1 MKQSQGGSGGVVVC
15 LGVGGLVDLGDALGF
30 DSSEG
35 DEAAEIDF
43 SGVEVWVFD
52 KRRPWNL
59 GNIFGGLPPLEDGR
73 PTTGVQLGKIG
84 KSYRSGKGGIIVFD
98 DGDIEEELATE
109 KEAFFALA
117 DMPEVDDA
125 GSDID
130 SETSDD
136 ENADEQQS
144 RKRKSVSDD
153 FDDEDSGNE
162 ERPRQRRRSNSGSSI
177 ASPSR
182 PRQMNSVRVLESPSP
197 GNPEPEQPSSVQLRK
212 RFLKLRRKH
221 QETLR
226 AYYNM
231 GMSYSEPVSSLL
243 YSLAS
248 DLGREDNDLLWLA
261 VVGVSSLEL
270 SSHMP
275 SDLHNPMVPHSH
287 HTSWQVTRHKQ
298 IQQVLM
304 DEVHRLN
311 PERISGSGVSSP
323 TEYASKSSPTDSSIR
338 LSPEPRL
345 VLLRHWSLYESMLHS
360 PFLASR
366 LHTWNDSGKKRLH
379 KMLAKMGVSLQQCKQ
394 VWTHMDVELKK
405 TLRDRLSQYAGL
417 YGIEGIV
424 PPGGRS
430 GKEGW
435 GFIKSWGW
443 KASLSAID
451 VVTLVGAILDV
462 GPHHAISSV
471 AGPETGASSQ
481 RSTASL
487 ADDQRNTTNNFF
499 PAYDALAPTHPTLLV
514 SAVPLAQH
522 LSRAILRTG
531 TSLLSKNQI
540 RHLRAFRMAVVK
552 EGPDLDLFAGSVGAL
567 IKLAGWLDQAL
578 RATGKGGYG
587 KDDVPLVV
595 AALDATEGSYVVIGL
610 GAGTNSY
617 LQEEAGISEA
627 KRKEKEEKRKRKD
640 EEREQRRKEREERKE
655 TERRARALDRDS
667 DEEDETESEPSD
679 SDSDSDS
686 DASSPPTSPSSS
698 LHGENA
704 VGSQRRRLGNRF
716 GHAFQEVSA
725 STNADIK
732 VDHFDHCVVQVKK
745 EELGTFLEALS
756 MACVVG

>member
-1 MKQSQGGSGGVVVC
+1 MHVNPDAICATRILTALLKRDFIPHKIHPVGGYEDLTRAGEALIQPMKQSQGGSGGVVVC

-59 GNIFGGLPPLEDGR
+59 GNIFGGFPPLEDGR

-323 TEYASKSSPTDSSIR
+323 TE
-338 LSPEPRL
+338 
-345 VLLRHWSLYESMLHS
+345 
-360 PFLASR
+360 
-366 LHTWNDSGKKRLH
+366 
-379 KMLAKMGVSLQQCKQ
+379 
-394 VWTHMDVELKK
+394 
-405 TLRDRLSQYAGL
+405 LSQYAGL